1 MSDCHDCAGCSV
13 ASLPRTGRP
22 GTPPHVVA
30 IIGPPNSG
38 KSTLFNRLTG
48 LRQKVA
54 NFPGVT
60 VEQRVGRAKTKHD
73 REIVLVD
80 LPGVYSLTPRSE
92 DEQVTRDVLAGQMPG
107 IPKPD
112 AVLLILDCTNLGRH
126 LVLAAPILALKLPTL
141 IILNMADDLASR
153 GGKVDTAELAGELG
167 APVALI
173 SAAKGDGV
181 EKVFQF
187 MEGTAAGT
195 ASLAAPKVQLPVL
208 QDIPR
213 CRQWAQQVGTG
224 AAYQAPQPPLW
235 TRRLDAVFLHPL
247 AGFAIFAIVVAA
259 VFQTIFSLAK
269 PLMDGLQALVDTS
282 GHWIEAALPAS
293 VFRSLLV
300 DGIWHGV
307 GSVIVFLPQ
316 ILLLFL
322 FIGILEDS
330 GYLARAALIADRTMA
345 KFGLQ
350 GKSFIPLLS
359 AYACAVPAIMA
370 TRTIESKRD
379 RLATILIAPL
389 MTCSARLPVYTLI
402 IAAFIPEHRILGPL
416 LGTQAGALLG
426 LYILG
431 FAAAITTARLLKS
444 SVLKSERTPFVLE
457 MPPYRMPTLQSLG
470 LRLYDRSKIFLQRAG
485 TVILLVAV
493 ILWVMLHLPLHN
505 GKAPEIGDS
514 FAGMI
519 GHTAEP
525 VIKPLGFNW
534 KIGIGLISSL
544 AAREVIV
551 GTLGTIYAVEGTE
564 DSEGLRHALQSELTP
579 GGAVALLIFFA
590 FAMQCMSTVA
600 VVRRETGGWKW
611 PAVQFAYM
619 TFLAYVCA
627 LLTNEIVGS
636 GVLRVVARL

>member
-1 MSDCHDCAGCSV
+1 MSDCHGCANCAV
-13 ASLPRTGRP
+13 AELPPSLAKSAR
-22 GTPPHVVA
+22 PHVVA

-60 VEQRVGRAKTKHD
+60 VEQRVGKARMHHGD
-73 REIVLVD
+73 RDVMLVD
-80 LPGVYSLTPRSE
+80 LPGVYSLNPRSE
-92 DEQVTRDVLAGQMPG
+92 DEQVTRDVLAGTMAG

-112 AVLLILDCTNLGRH
+112 ALLLILDCTNLGRH
-126 LVLAAPILALKLPTL
+126 LVLAAPILSLKLPTL
-141 IILNMADDLASR
+141 VILNMADDLKSR
-153 GGKVDTAELAGELG
+153 GGEVDTAALASELG

-173 SAAKGDGV
+173 SASKGQGV

-187 MEGTAAGT
+187 MQGTSAGT
-195 ASLAAPKVQLPVL
+195 TSLTPPRVELPVL
-208 QDIPR
+208 QDIPQ
-213 CRQWAQQVGTG
+213 CRRWAHDVGSG
-224 AAYQAPQPPLW
+224 AAYRAPAPPIW
-235 TRRLDAVFLHPL
+235 TRRLDAIFLHPV
-247 AGFAIFAIVVAA
+247 AGPLIFLIVVAG
-259 VFQTIFSLAK
+259 VFQTIFAGAK
-269 PLMDGLQALVDTS
+269 PLMDGLQDLIQQGSQWLGSV
-282 GHWIEAALPAS
+282 LPAG

-300 DGIWHGV
+300 EGVGHGV
-307 GSVIVFLPQ
+307 GSVVVFLPQ

-359 AYACAVPAIMA
+359 SYACAVPAIMA

-402 IAAFIPEHRILGPL
+402 IGAFIPERNLIGPL
-416 LGTQAGALLG
+416 LGTRAATLLG
-426 LYILG
+426 LYVLG
-431 FAAAITTARLLKS
+431 FVAAIVTARLLKS
-444 SVLKSERTPFVLE
+444 SILKSERTPFMLE
-457 MPPYRMPTLQSLG
+457 MPPYRWPTLRSLS
-470 LRLYDRSKIFLQRAG
+470 LRLVDRSKVFLRRAG
-485 TVILLVAV
+485 TVILAVTLV
-493 ILWVMLHLPLHN
+493 LWVLLHLPLHD
-505 GKAPEIGDS
+505 GKAPQIENS

-519 GHTAEP
+519 GHAVEP

-551 GTLGTIYAVEGTE
+551 GTLGTIYGVEDANE
-564 DSEGLRHALQSELTP
+564 NSVGLQERLQSDLTL
-579 GGAVALLIFFA
+579 GGAIALLVFFA
-590 FAMQCMSTVA
+590 FAMQCMSTIA

-611 PAVQFAYM
+611 PALQFSYM
-619 TFLAYVCA
+619 TFLAYLCA
-627 LLTNEIVGS
+627 LITNEVVRS
-636 GVLRVVARL
+636 GIFT